1 MKAHILIAAVLF
13 LLQLAEPF
21 GVSDYPEAI
30 SFGCWSMLRGNSPYA
45 VACSSGN
52 PISPGAG
59 YLLFFLATGLFLAPQ
74 LVPIVGL
81 GMVAAMFRDS
91 PRYPA
96 LLAALLLISLRATI
110 LGMDYLFAGG
120 ALCWLLL
127 LA

>member
-1 MKAHILIAAVLF
+1 MLKHLLLIAF
-13 LLQLAEPF
+13 LLVIQLAEPF

-30 SFGCWSMLRGNSPYA
+30 AFGCRSMIAGDSPYA
-45 VACSSGN
+45 VVCSSGN

-59 YLLFFLATGLFLAPQ
+59 YLFLFLISGLYLVPQ
-74 LVPIVGL
+74 LVPVIGI
-81 GMVAAMFRDS
+81 GMVATMFRDH

-96 LLAALLLISLRATI
+96 ILSAIVLISLRATI
-110 LGMDYLFAGG
+110 HGMDYMFAGG